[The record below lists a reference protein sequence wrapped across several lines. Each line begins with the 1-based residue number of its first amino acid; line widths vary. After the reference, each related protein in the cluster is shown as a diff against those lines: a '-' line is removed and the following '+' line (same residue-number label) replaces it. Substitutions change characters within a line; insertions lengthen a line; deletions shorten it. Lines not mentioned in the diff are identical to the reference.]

1 MAGDEDQKLLEQN
14 KSSNSFK
21 TSEPWENSNHSLFL
35 HHSDQPGA
43 VLVSQSMM
51 KDNYT
56 TWVQSMSMALTIKNK
71 KGFVDGTLKR
81 PTHNPDEQQQWDCC
95 DILVKTW
102 LLGAMSKD
110 ILGSVIHCKDTRSI
124 WLELKERFSQTNV
137 VSLFHI
143 ENVIHDCEQST
154 NSVTSFFTKLKSCG
168 MRRMPSVH
176 SLLAIVRQLPR
187 LRFSW
192 KHKRPWSSWW
202 GLTKAMHRPEAI

>member
-1 MAGDEDQKLLEQN
+1 MAGDENQKLLEQK

-21 TSEPWENSNHSLFL
+21 TLEPWENSNHSLFL
-35 HHSDQPGA
+35 LHSAQLGA
-43 VLVSQSMM
+43 VLVSQSLME
-51 KDNYT
+51 DNYT
-56 TWVQSMSMALTIKNK
+56 TWVQSISMALTIKNK

-81 PTHNPDEQQQWDCC
+81 TTHNPDEQQQWDCC

-110 ILGSVIHCKDTRSI
+110 ISGSVIHCKDTRGI
-124 WLELKERFSQTNV
+124 WLELKERFYQTNV

-143 ENVIHDCEQST
+143 ENAIHDCEQST
-154 NSVTSFFTKLKSCG
+154 NSITSFFTKLKSYG

-176 SLLAIVRQLPR
+176 SLLAIVRQLPQ

-202 GLTKAMHRPEAI
+202 GLTKAIHRPEAI